1 MAIKKSEL
9 YSSLWKSCDELR
21 GSMDASQYKDYV
33 LVFLFI
39 KYVSDKYYWKDD
51 ALIVIPDGW
60 SFNDMVALKWKSDIW
75 DQINKI
81 IAKLADEND
90 LKWIIDQTDFNDEE
104 KLWKWKEM
112 VDTLSNLIAIFEN
125 PKLDFKNNKAEWDD
139 ILWDAYEYLMRQF
152 ATESWKSKWQF
163 YTPAEVSRVISKII
177 WINKSTNQSQTVYDP
192 TCWSWSLLLKA
203 SDEAPHGLTIYWQEK
218 DGATSALAKMNMI
231 LHWNP
236 TAEIHKDN
244 TLSKPFY
251 KDSYGALKTFDYI
264 VANPPF
270 SFDSW
275 TNWFDPANDEY
286 SRFDNWIPP
295 EKNWDYAFLLHII
308 KSLKSTW
315 KAWVILPHGVLFR
328 WNAEADIR
336 RNLIK
341 KWYIKWIIGLPA
353 NLFYGTWIPACIIVI
368 DKENS
373 TERKWIFMM
382 DASKGFMKDGNKN
395 RLRAQDLHKIVDVFN
410 KWLEINKYSRFVS
423 LSEIEKNEY
432 NLNIPRY
439 IDTSELEDLQNIE
452 AHLKWWIPN
461 SDIEKMSEYFDVF
474 KNLKYELFENT
485 RPWFSKIKI
494 DEENIKDVIFSSEEF
509 VNYRRQTQNRFN
521 TWKEKTTNILK
532 NIDVWAKPKQIIED
546 ISEWLLVTFENVEL
560 ISKYDMYQHLMDYW
574 AEIMQDDMYMIWI
587 DWWIAKPYRILEKN
601 KKWVEVDKWWTC
613 DLIPKSLIVNRY
625 FKDKQDYIDSLNSEL
640 EDITRQIEEI
650 IEENSGD
657 DWLITE
663 EARNDSWNI
672 SKTTVLSRLKQLNK
686 NTDKEEYEV
695 LHSLLDLYSID
706 SQINKDLKEKSDE
719 LDKLA
724 YNKYS
729 DLSIEEIKTI
739 VVDDKWMQTLEEA
752 LTWELDKVSQT
763 LTGRITELEERYKNT
778 LGELTNQVETFESKV
793 TDHLKK
799 MWFSI

>member
-21 GSMDASQYKDYV
+21 WSMDASQYKDYV
-33 LVFLFI
+33 LVLLFI
-39 KYVSDKYYWKDD
+39 KYVSDKYHGKDN
-51 ALIVIPDGW
+51 ALILIPEWW
-60 SFNDMVALKWKSDIW
+60 SFKDMIALKWKPDIW

-81 IAKLADEND
+81 IAKLADENE
-90 LKWIIDQTDFNDEE
+90 LKWVIDQTDFNDEE
-104 KLWKWKEM
+104 KLWKWKDM

-163 YTPAEVSRVISKII
+163 YTPAEVSRIISKVI
-177 WINKSTNQSQTVYDP
+177 WIHKSTTQSQTVYDP

-251 KDSYGALKTFDYI
+251 KDNYWALKTFDYI

-270 SFDSW
+270 SVKSW
-275 TNWFDPANDEY
+275 ASWFDPFNDEY
-286 SRFDNWIPP
+286 LRFEDGVPP
-295 EKNWDYAFLLHII
+295 EKNWDYAFMLHII

-341 KWYIKWIIGLPA
+341 KWYIKWIIWLPA

-395 RLRAQDLHKIVDVFN
+395 RLRSQDLHKIVDVFN
-410 KWLEINKYSRFVS
+410 KWLEIDKYSRYVS

-439 IDTSELEDLQNIE
+439 IDTSETEDLQNIE
-452 AHLKWWIPN
+452 SHLKWWIPN
-461 SDIEKMSEYFDVF
+461 ADIDKMLDYFDVF
-474 KNLKYELFENT
+474 KNLKNELFEEI
-485 RPWFSKIKI
+485 RSGFSKIKI
-494 DEENIKDVIFSSEEF
+494 EENNIKETIFTNDEF
-509 VNYRRQTQNRFN
+509 VNYRKQTQNRFN
-521 TWKEKTTNILK
+521 TWKDKTTQIFKDL
-532 NIDVWAKPKQIIED
+532 DVWIKPKQIIQD
-546 ISEWLLVTFENVEL
+546 ISEWLLVTFEEVAL
-560 ISKYDMYQHLMDYW
+560 IDKYDMYQHLMDYW
-574 AEIMQDDMYMIWI
+574 AETMQDDMYMIWI
-587 DWWIAKPYRILEKN
+587 DWWVAKTYRILETN
-601 KKWVEVDKWWTC
+601 KKGKEVDKWWTC
-613 DLIPKSLIVNRY
+613 DLIPKNLIVEAY
-625 FKDKQDYIDSLNSEL
+625 FKDQALALDNLNMEL
-640 EDITRQIEEI
+640 EDISRQMEEI
-650 IEENSGD
+650 VEENSWD
-657 DWLITE
+657 EWLIE
-663 EARNDSWNI
+663 EAKADSWNI
-672 SKTTVLSRLKQLNK
+672 SKASLTARIKQIEWDLEYKDELELLNK
-686 NTDKEEYEV
+686 YADLLSKEAE
-695 LHSLLDLYSID
+695 LKK
-706 SQINKDLKEKSDE
+706 QIKEADAE

-729 DLSIEEIKTI
+729 SLTVEEIKNI
-739 VVDDKWMQTLEEA
+739 VVDKKWMQTLENA

-763 LTGRITELEERYKNT
+763 LAWRILELEERYKNT
-778 LGELTNQVETFESKV
+778 LPELNEKVETYESKV
-793 TDHLKK
+793 NEHLKK

>member
-1 MAIKKSEL
+1 
-9 YSSLWKSCDELR
+9 
-21 GSMDASQYKDYV
+21 
-33 LVFLFI
+33 
-39 KYVSDKYYWKDD
+39 
-51 ALIVIPDGW
+51 
-60 SFNDMVALKWKSDIW
+60 
-75 DQINKI
+75 
-81 IAKLADEND
+81 
-90 LKWIIDQTDFNDEE
+90 
-104 KLWKWKEM
+104 
-112 VDTLSNLIAIFEN
+112 
-125 PKLDFKNNKAEWDD
+125 
-139 ILWDAYEYLMRQF
+139 
-152 ATESWKSKWQF
+152 
-163 YTPAEVSRVISKII
+163 
-177 WINKSTNQSQTVYDP
+177 
-192 TCWSWSLLLKA
+192 
-203 SDEAPHGLTIYWQEK
+203 
-218 DGATSALAKMNMI
+218 MNMI

-251 KDSYGALKTFDYI
+251 KDNYGVLKTFDYI

-270 SFDSW
+270 STKSW
-275 TNWFDPANDEY
+275 SSWFDPANDEF

-295 EKNWDYAFLLHII
+295 DKNWDYAFLLHII

-341 KWYIKWIIGLPA
+341 KWYIKWIIWLPA
-353 NLFYGTWIPACIIVI
+353 NLFYWTWIPACIIII

-373 TERKWIFMM
+373 IERKWIFMM
-382 DASKGFMKDGNKN
+382 DASKWFMKDGNKN

-410 KWLEINKYSRFVS
+410 KWLEIDKYSRFVS

-461 SDIEKMSEYFDVF
+461 SDIEKMSEYFNVF
-474 KNLKYELFENT
+474 KNLKSELFEDT

-532 NIDVWAKPKQIIED
+532 NIDVWVKPKQIIED
-546 ISEWLLVTFENVEL
+546 ISEWLLITFENVEL

-574 AEIMQDDMYMIWI
+574 SEIMQDDMYMVWI
-587 DWWIAKPYRILEKN
+587 DWWVAKPYRILEKN
-601 KKWVEVDKWWTC
+601 KKWVEIDKWWTC

-640 EDITRQIEEI
+640 EDITRQIEEL
-650 IEENSGD
+650 IEENSWD
-657 DWLITE
+657 EWIME
-663 EARNDSWNI
+663 EARNDAWNI
-672 SKTTVLSRLKQLNK
+672 SKTTVLARLKQLNK
-686 NTDKEEYEV
+686 NTDKEEYEI
-695 LHSLLDLYSID
+695 LHGLLDLYSIE
-706 SQINKDLKEKSDE
+706 SQINKDIKEKSDE

-724 YNKYS
+724 YNKYG
-729 DLSIEEIKTI
+729 DLSIKEIKTI
-739 VVDDKWMQTLEEA
+739 VVDDKWIHTLEEA

-763 LTGRITELEERYKNT
+763 LTGRITELIERYKNT
-778 LGELTNQVETFESKV
+778 LPELTNQVETFESKV

-799 MWFSI
+799 MGFSI